1 MSFLDFDPHNYKYSS
16 RRPVTYGT
24 RGMVATSQPLAAQA
38 GLDILKKGGNA
49 VDAAIATA
57 AALVVTEPTGC
68 GLGSDAFA
76 LIWKDGKLHGLNSSG
91 FSPSSFSEK
100 IFDSEFFPRGWSSV
114 TVPGVVAAW
123 AELAKKMG
131 RLHFSDTL
139 APAIDLASR
148 GFAVTPV
155 IAELWQKAFNTF
167 KDFKAPEFNSWLK
180 TFCPNGRAPK
190 AGEIFRSQPLA
201 RTLRRIAEAGG
212 EDFYKGDL
220 AEKIITFSN
229 KTNGFF
235 KPEDFSSFK
244 PEWVNPI
251 SINYR
256 GFDIWELPPNG
267 QGICVLIALNILK
280 NFEFEKDSRDDFST
294 YHKQIEA
301 IKIAFSIA
309 KKYVS
314 DPKFN
319 DIPIENLLENILNE
333 DYASELAKKI
343 DFNKATDFD
352 KSENFGGGT
361 VYLTTADS
369 GGSMVSYIQSNFMG
383 FGSGVVIPETG
394 ISLNNRASC
403 FSKNP
408 DSPNFV
414 SGRKRPYNTII
425 PAFITQNNKPLGTFG
440 VMGGFMQPQ
449 GHVQVVMNL
458 IDFKM
463 NPQEALD
470 APRWKWNHDLQV
482 SIEPNFPEI
491 QAQKLSQSGHEIINE
506 NNSLDFG
513 RGEII
518 IKTEYNSLAGASEP
532 RADGQVAAW

>member
-1 MSFLDFDPHNYKYSS
+1 MSSLNFDPYKNRYSS
-16 RRPVTYGT
+16 RRSVTYGT

-57 AALVVTEPTGC
+57 AALVVVEPTGC
-68 GLGSDAFA
+68 GLGSDSFA
-76 LIWKDGKLHGLNSSG
+76 LIWKDGKLQGLNSSG
-91 FSPSSFSEK
+91 YSPSNFSEK
-100 IFDSEFFPRGWSSV
+100 NFESEFFPYGWNSV
-114 TVPGVVAAW
+114 TVPGVVAGW
-123 AELAKKMG
+123 AELARKMG

-155 IAELWQKAFNTF
+155 IAQLWDKAFNKY
-167 KDFKAPEFNSWLK
+167 KDFKSPEFNSWLK
-180 TFCPNGRAPK
+180 TFCPSGRAPK

-235 KPEDFSSFK
+235 KPEDLSNFK
-244 PEWVNPI
+244 PEWVQPI

-256 GFDIWELPPNG
+256 DFDIWELPPNG
-267 QGICVLIALNILK
+267 QGLCVLIALNILK
-280 NFEFEKDSRDDFST
+280 KFDFEKDSRDDFST

-301 IKIAFSIA
+301 IKLAFSDA
-309 KKYVS
+309 KKYIS

-319 DIPIENLLENILNE
+319 DIPVEHLLSD
-333 DYASELAKKI
+333 DYASELASKI
-343 DFNKATDFD
+343 NSETAQNFD
-352 KSENFGGGT
+352 TSNEKFSGGT
-361 VYLTTADS
+361 VYLTAADS
-369 GGSMVSYIQSNFMG
+369 GGCMVSYIQSNYMG

-394 ISLNNRASC
+394 ISLNNRGAC

-408 DSPNFV
+408 ESPNFIAA
-414 SGRKRPYNTII
+414 RKRPYNTII
-425 PAFITQNNKPLGTFG
+425 PAFITQNNKPLCSLG

-449 GHVQVVMNL
+449 GQLQVIMNL
-458 IDFKM
+458 IDFGM

-470 APRWKWNHDLQV
+470 APRWKWNHDLEV
-482 SIEPNFPEI
+482 SIENNFPEE
-491 QAQKLSQSGHEIINE
+491 QSQKLSDLNHEIIHE
-506 NNSLDFG
+506 NSSLDFG

-518 IKTEYNSLAGASEP
+518 LKTEYNSLAGASEP